1 MAALVDGGGA
11 RLDLLVQR
19 GTDMPSVDLAFTND
33 DGTPVDF
40 TGCTLIARATTRS
53 DVPEDMNLEAV
64 FVDAAEGLAALDLAS
79 EEIEK
84 MSTGANTSSK
94 PRVAGGW
101 TLALQTASGTVT
113 PLFYGEI
120 VVRAQA

>member
-1 MAALVDGGGA
+1 MTALVDGGGA

-53 DVPEDMNLEAV
+53 DVPEEMNLDAV
-64 FVDAAEGLAALDLAS
+64 FVDAAGGTAALDMTS
-79 EEIEK
+79 EEIAK
-84 MSTGANTSSK
+84 MGTGATTSSR
-94 PRVAGGW
+94 PRVAGSW
-101 TLALQTASGTVT
+101 TLAVQTGSGTVT

-120 VVRAQA
+120 VVRAAA